1 MVEREKTAVKTIRLS
16 KSLERSLEKESRNKK
31 VSLNSLITS
40 VLVKY
45 EEWDRLAEKFGMM
58 SLPAEE
64 LIALLEALNEAQI
77 EKIARQCGAG
87 MPRAVM
93 DFWFSRVTP
102 ETFVKYLGLRSTY
115 QHFVNH
121 EVVAG
126 TEGQF
131 ILTARHEHG
140 RKWSIW
146 SCNYLAEA
154 IRANFGV
161 DSKFEINGNTYR
173 LECPRMTETGIV
185 A

>member
-1 MVEREKTAVKTIRLS
+1 VVEGDGAVVKTIRLS
-16 KSLERSLEKESRNKK
+16 KSLERSLEKEARNRK
-31 VSLNSLITS
+31 VSLNSLISS
-40 VLVKY
+40 VLAKY
-45 EEWDRLAEKFGMM
+45 EEWDRLAQRFGMM
-58 SLPAEE
+58 SLPADE
-64 LIALLEALNEAQI
+64 LIALLDALSEAQI

-87 MPRAVM
+87 MPRAMM

-102 ETFVKYLGLRSTY
+102 EIFLKYLGLRSTY

-121 EVVAG
+121 EVIVD
-126 TEGQF
+126 TEGRF
-131 ILTARHEHG
+131 VLTARHEHG

-161 DSKFEINGNTYR
+161 EPKFEINGNTYR
-173 LECPRMTETGIV
+173 LECPRLTRLEII